1 MNCFW
6 CINKN
11 LIFGHV
17 NNKSVHNKFE
27 SWCSIIEGSIYIT
40 MKAKTKFDERFL
52 QLNFFL
58 NQFCPPDRLDRNGYK
73 GEILVYVGQNVTLV
87 LSLKSFCLHFIIKS
101 KIKNPQCFKNSAN
114 HLALIFFS
122 QIVLIHCCAQPL
134 LKVLALSH
142 CWKLHFRFSQN

>member
-1 MNCFW
+1 
-6 CINKN
+6 
-11 LIFGHV
+11 
-17 NNKSVHNKFE
+17 
-27 SWCSIIEGSIYIT
+27 
-40 MKAKTKFDERFL
+40 MKCFL

-73 GEILVYVGQNVTLV
+73 GEILVYVGPNVTLV

-122 QIVLIHCCAQPL
+122 QIVLIHSCAQPL

-142 CWKLHFRFSQN
+142 CWKFLRSATVESCISDFHKIRVIKLFQIPHLIWCYQK